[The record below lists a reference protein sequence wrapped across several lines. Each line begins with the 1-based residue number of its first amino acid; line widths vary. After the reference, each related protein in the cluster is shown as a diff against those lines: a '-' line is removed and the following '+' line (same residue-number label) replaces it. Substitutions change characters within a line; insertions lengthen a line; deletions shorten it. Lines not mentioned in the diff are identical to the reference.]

1 MISTKFRVHT
11 ALSAFSDTGMAI
23 FHDPMI
29 PNIKAHDLLNIA
41 NYYSVILNFGES
53 GGALYGPLP
62 VAYHTEYLLYVYT
75 FEIKNPKVTDD
86 RILKNEGVVPAFL
99 LIYFPTAAES
109 FTTKARDDISEEISN
124 WLVQFG
130 DVHEINKEQI
140 NTLSG
145 QIEAAI
151 FREQSQFTLSEI
163 EEANVVLGKS
173 VELLYNVVKYQ
184 DKPIKLLISGTDEI
198 LFPITRKAIF
208 EKNSSLITYY
218 RNEAN
223 KTVFKFN
230 KVEGTILLTSAEKP
244 TVHKHLSNS
253 LDGVIHFANFSTP
266 KSIEAHTDELHKIIK
281 QTSKNCTISFV
292 ISQTD
297 KPLKINETRIPAV
310 LQDGVGRSISLIDLG
325 QPKYT
330 ISTSIIEFLDKVIE
344 SIGKKE

>member
-1 MISTKFRVHT
+1 MIPTKFRVHT

-41 NYYSVILNFGES
+41 NYYSVILNFGET

-75 FEIKNPKVTDD
+75 FEMKNQKVIDE
-86 RILKNEGVVPAFL
+86 RVLKNGGIVPAFL
-99 LIYFPTAAES
+99 LIFFPTAAES
-109 FTTKARDDISEEISN
+109 FTTKARDNISEEISN
-124 WLVQFG
+124 WLVQFEE
-130 DVHEINKEQI
+130 VHEINKDNI

-145 QIEAAI
+145 QIDAAI
-151 FREQSQFTLSEI
+151 FKEQSQFTLSEI
-163 EEANVVLGKS
+163 EEANVVLGRS

-198 LFPITRKAIF
+198 LLPIARKAIF
-208 EKNSSLITYY
+208 EKNSSIIKYY
-218 RNEAN
+218 KNEDN
-223 KTVFKFN
+223 KTEFKFN
-230 KVEGTILLTSAEKP
+230 KVEGTILLTSVEKP

-266 KSIEAHTDELHKIIK
+266 QSIEAHTDELQKIIK

-292 ISQTD
+292 ISHTKQ
-297 KPLKINETRIPAV
+297 PLRINETRIPTV

>member
-1 MISTKFRVHT
+1 MNPTKFRVHT
-11 ALSAFSDTGMAI
+11 ALSAFSDTGMSI
-23 FHDPMI
+23 FHDPLI
-29 PNIKAHDLLNIA
+29 PDIKSHDLLNIA

-75 FEIKNPKVTDD
+75 FEIKNHKATDK

-99 LIYFPTAAES
+99 LIFFPTAAES
-109 FTTKARDDISEEISN
+109 FTSKARDNISIEISN
-124 WLVQFG
+124 WLEQFG
-130 DVHEINKEQI
+130 EVNEINKAQI

-151 FREQSQFTLSEI
+151 FKEQSQFTLSEI

-198 LFPITRKAIF
+198 LLPIIRKAIF

-218 RNEAN
+218 KNDDN
-223 KTVFKFN
+223 KTEFKCN
-230 KVEGTILLTSAEKP
+230 KIEGTILLTSTENP

-266 KSIEAHTDELHKIIK
+266 QSIEAHTDELHKIIK

-297 KPLKINETRIPAV
+297 QPLRINETRIPAV

-330 ISTSIIEFLDKVIE
+330 ISTSIIEFLDKIIE

>member
-1 MISTKFRVHT
+1 MNPTKFRVHT
-11 ALSAFSDTGMAI
+11 ALSAFSDTGMSI

-29 PNIKAHDLLNIA
+29 PDIKSHDLLNIA

-75 FEIKNPKVTDD
+75 FEIKNLKVTDK

-99 LIYFPTAAES
+99 LIFFPTAAES
-109 FTTKARDDISEEISN
+109 FTSKARDNISLDMSN
-124 WLVQFG
+124 WLEQFG
-130 DVHEINKEQI
+130 EVNEINKAQI

-151 FREQSQFTLSEI
+151 FKEQSQFTLSEI

-198 LFPITRKAIF
+198 LLPIIRKAIF

-218 RNEAN
+218 KNEDK
-223 KTVFKFN
+223 KTEFKCN
-230 KVEGTILLTSAEKP
+230 NIEGTILLTSTENP

-266 KSIEAHTDELHKIIK
+266 QSIEAHTDELQKIIK

-297 KPLKINETRIPAV
+297 QPLRINETRIPAV

-330 ISTSIIEFLDKVIE
+330 ISTSIIEFLDKIIE

>member
-1 MISTKFRVHT
+1 MNPMKFRVHT

-23 FHDPMI
+23 FHDPKI
-29 PNIKAHDLLNIA
+29 PNIKSHDLLNIA

-75 FEIKNPKVTDD
+75 FEIKNQKVSDK
-86 RILKNEGVVPAFL
+86 RILKRDGVVPAFL
-99 LIYFPTAAES
+99 LIFFPTAAES
-109 FTTKARDDISEEISN
+109 FTSKARDNISIEISN
-124 WLVQFG
+124 WLEQFG
-130 DVHEINKEQI
+130 EVNEINKEQI
-140 NTLSG
+140 NILSG

-151 FREQSQFTLSEI
+151 FKEQSQFTLSEI
-163 EEANVVLGKS
+163 DEANVVLGKS
-173 VELLYNVVKYQ
+173 VELLCNVVKYQ
-184 DKPIKLLISGTDEI
+184 DKPVKLLISGTDEI
-198 LFPITRKAIF
+198 LLAITRKAII
-208 EKNSSLITYY
+208 ENNSSLITYY
-218 RNEAN
+218 KNKDN
-223 KTVFKFN
+223 KTIFKTN
-230 KVEGTILLTSAEKP
+230 NIEGKILLTSVDNP
-244 TVHKHLSNS
+244 TVHKHLSND
-253 LDGVIHFANFSTP
+253 LDGIIHFANFSTP
-266 KSIEAHTDELHKIIK
+266 LSIETHTDELHRIIK

-297 KPLKINETRIPAV
+297 QPLKISETRIPVV

>member
-1 MISTKFRVHT
+1 MNPTKFRVHT

-23 FHDPMI
+23 FHDPLI
-29 PNIKAHDLLNIA
+29 PDIKSHDLLNIA

-75 FEIKNPKVTDD
+75 FEIKNLKVTDK

-99 LIYFPTAAES
+99 LIFFPTAAES
-109 FTTKARDDISEEISN
+109 FTSKARDNISLDMSN
-124 WLVQFG
+124 WLEQFG
-130 DVHEINKEQI
+130 EVNEINKAQI

-151 FREQSQFTLSEI
+151 FKEQSQFTLSEI

-198 LFPITRKAIF
+198 LLPIIRKAIF

-218 RNEAN
+218 KNDDN
-223 KTVFKFN
+223 KTEFKCN
-230 KVEGTILLTSAEKP
+230 KIEGTILLTSTENP

-266 KSIEAHTDELHKIIK
+266 QSIEAHTDELQKIIK

-297 KPLKINETRIPAV
+297 QPLRINETRIPAV

-330 ISTSIIEFLDKVIE
+330 ISTSIIEFLDKIIE